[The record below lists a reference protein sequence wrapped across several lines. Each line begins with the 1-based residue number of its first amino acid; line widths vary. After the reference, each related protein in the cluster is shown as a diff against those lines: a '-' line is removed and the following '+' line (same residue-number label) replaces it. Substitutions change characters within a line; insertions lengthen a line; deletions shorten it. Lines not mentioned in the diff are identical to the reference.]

1 MIFQRWPLLRGNG
14 GIVHELCLC
23 LISDCKATLQQL
35 KWRMKGRLLGKQDQ
49 DDEISHRCRDGEKT
63 V

>member
-1 MIFQRWPLLRGNG
+1 M
-14 GIVHELCLC
+14 HELCLC